1 MEEKK
6 KKHSFGLDTW
16 TENWFRV
23 QVVYLNIE
31 YIWVDGQ
38 ISLSFD
44 VWKFIYYTPYLS
56 YA

>member
-6 KKHSFGLDTW
+6 KTYFGLDTW